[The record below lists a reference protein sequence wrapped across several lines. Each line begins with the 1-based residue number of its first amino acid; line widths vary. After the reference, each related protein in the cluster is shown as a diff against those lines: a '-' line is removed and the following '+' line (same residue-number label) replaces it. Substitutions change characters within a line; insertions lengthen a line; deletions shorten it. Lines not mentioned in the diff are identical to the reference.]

1 MQNKLNDRFPR
12 SLIHCCFSTF
22 RPRPLNREPL
32 RFVLVS
38 TPAATMLKVYSFNPL
53 WTMYTTVFLE
63 TSNLYHILEPIIGR
77 IFHKI
82 ILGRSLRSS
91 FIDPFS
97 LQRLKRC
104 NTSQGFGA
112 FFVQSCDR
120 LLFLFFLF
128 LVFSS
133 SFFLDFYGN

>member
-1 MQNKLNDRFPR
+1 MQNKLNDRLP
-12 SLIHCCFSTF
+12 SCLIHCCCTTF

-38 TPAATMLKVYSFNPL
+38 TLAATMLKLYSFNPL
-53 WTMYTTVFLE
+53 WTMNTTISQE
-63 TSNLYHILEPIIGR
+63 TSILYHILEPTIGR
-77 IFHKI
+77 LFH
-82 ILGRSLRSS
+82 LFSYVHFGVS

-97 LQRLKRC
+97 FAKKRC

-120 LLFLFFLF
+120 FLFPFYLF
-128 LVFSS
+128 SH
-133 SFFLDFYGN
+133 FFLPFFIL